1 MGQDGLYKLLVAR
14 RMETKR
20 TNQVTNQQYSNG
32 KRTNHLR
39 AHRQRPPSPA
49 GGKQGRQ
56 ALAEAGIHPRH
67 GGQYPRKVCFS
78 LFGESITKFPLQVG
92 QDVTVSI
99 DIESR
104 EWNSKWY
111 TEVRAWNVTY
121 ASQQPQLQ
129 AQAAPQSQVAQ
140 PAPSTPPQQQPSTQ
154 PQAADDLPF

>member
-1 MGQDGLYKLLVAR
+1 MANELTISGRIVSVLPL
-14 RMETKR
+14 
-20 TNQVTNQQYSNG
+20 QQGESKAG
-32 KRTNHLR
+32 KPW
-39 AHRQRPPSPA
+39 Q
-49 GGKQGRQ
+49 KQEYI
-56 ALAEAGIHPRH
+56 LDT

-129 AQAAPQSQVAQ
+129 AQAPQ
-140 PAPSTPPQQQPSTQ
+140 PAPQQPAPAPPQPSQQ
-154 PQAADDLPF
+154 PQASDELPF

>member
-1 MGQDGLYKLLVAR
+1 MANELTISGRIVSVLPL
-14 RMETKR
+14 
-20 TNQVTNQQYSNG
+20 QQGESKAG
-32 KRTNHLR
+32 KPW
-39 AHRQRPPSPA
+39 Q
-49 GGKQGRQ
+49 KQEYI
-56 ALAEAGIHPRH
+56 LDT